1 MKKTSWLDLAAIV
14 VVVIFLYWAQS
25 SWDSY
30 SLTILRLVGIN
41 LILGLS
47 MNLINGF
54 TGQFSLGHAG
64 FMAVGAYT
72 VALLTMP
79 VAVKQMNFFMVP
91 QAPFLANIVWPYLPS
106 MLMAGLMAAIFGLI
120 IGIPVLRLRGDYLAI
135 ATLGFAEVI
144 RVVIVNIKPIT
155 NGALGLKAIP
165 TFSSLWWIWGTA
177 IVTVLLM
184 KRLVNS
190 SYGLALKAIT
200 EDEVAAEAMG
210 VKLFYHKLMS
220 FTLSAFLAGIGGAL
234 LAAHLGT
241 VDPSQFNFML
251 TFNILLIAVLG
262 GLGSVTGSVIAAAIV
277 TVGSEWLRIVES
289 PISLGVLQIP
299 GISGMRMV
307 IFSFL
312 LIVVIIYYQQGLMG
326 RREISWKW
334 IFSLFRRRSS
344 EVKL

>member
-1 MKKTSWLDLAAIV
+1 MEKTSWLDLAAIV
-14 VVVIFLYWAQS
+14 VVVIFLNWAQS
-25 SWDSY
+25 TWDSY
-30 SLTILRLVGIN
+30 SVTILRMVGIN
-41 LILGLS
+41 IILGLS

-91 QAPFLANIVWPYLPS
+91 QAPFLANIVWPFFPS
-106 MLMAGLMAAIFGLI
+106 MLMAGLMAAIFGLL

-165 TFSSLWWIWGTA
+165 TFTSLWWIWGTV
-177 IVTVLLM
+177 IITVLLM

-190 SYGLALKAIT
+190 SYGTALKAIT

-210 VKLFYHKLMS
+210 VNLFYHKLMS

-234 LAAHLGT
+234 LAGHLGT
-241 VDPSQFNFML
+241 VDPSQFTFML

-262 GLGSVTGSVIAAAIV
+262 GLGSITGSVIAAAIV

-289 PISLGVLQIP
+289 PIALGALYIP

-312 LIVVIIYYQQGLMG
+312 LIIVIIYYQQGLMG

-344 EVKL
+344 EVKS

>member
-1 MKKTSWLDLAAIV
+1 MMKRYWLNLSVLVLV
-14 VVVIFLYWAQS
+14 VLFLYWAQS

-30 SLTILRLVGIN
+30 KLTILRLIGIN
-41 LILGLS
+41 IVLGLS

-79 VAVKQMNFFMVP
+79 VPVKQMNFFMVP
-91 QAPFLANIVWPYLPS
+91 QAEFLSHVVWPFFPAL
-106 MLMAGLMAAIFGLI
+106 LAAGLVAAIFGII

-165 TFSSLWWIWGTA
+165 TFNTLWWIWGTA
-177 IVTVLLM
+177 IATVILM
-184 KRLVNS
+184 MSLINS

-210 VKLFYHKLMS
+210 VKLFYHKLFS
-220 FTLSAFLAGIGGAL
+220 FTLSAFLAGVGGGL
-234 LAAHLGT
+234 LATHLGT
-241 VDPSQFNFML
+241 VDPAMFNFML
-251 TFNILLIAVLG
+251 TFNILLIVVLG
-262 GLGSVTGSVIAAAIV
+262 GLGSITGTIIAACVV
-277 TVGSEWLRIVES
+277 TVGTEWLRFVES
-289 PISLGVLQIP
+289 PMSFGFIEIP
-299 GISGMRMV
+299 GIPGMRMV
-307 IFSFL
+307 IFSL
-312 LIVVIIYYQQGLMG
+312 LLLLVIIFYQQGLMG
-326 RREISWKW
+326 RKELSWDSIYRITKARREVPS
-334 IFSLFRRRSS
+334 
-344 EVKL
+344 